1 MGRVLD
7 AALAKV
13 TFADCIKFLS
23 ESLDKNVKPFVDGW
37 GRFSLRN
44 LINDW
49 KQRKHEIISN
59 VHNKGEAIVSDV
71 HRKKS
76 QLLKGANLK
85 KEEIISN
92 VHEKGEELLSK
103 KKHIISE
110 VQDKGEELLAKKK
123 HIISNVQD
131 KGEELLTKKKQI
143 ISDVQDKGEELLTKK
158 KQLISNVQH
167 TGEHFIEEVL
177 DEAKKKISGLE
188 IKKPHFDESA
198 RRKRDTESE
207 LAALADLLQNEG
219 RIQELNEVDTKMAS
233 EGDAYDV
240 SYPSFT
246 KPALNKPAII
256 AAVES
261 EQYTLSEL
269 ATLLFKYVRENFSL
283 RRLLRQP
290 VVTSA

>member
-59 VHNKGEAIVSDV
+59 VHNKGEAIITDV
-71 HRKKS
+71 HRKGG

-92 VHEKGEELLSK
+92 VHDKGEELLSK
-103 KKHIISE
+103 KKN
-110 VQDKGEELLAKKK
+110 
-123 HIISNVQD
+123 IISNVQE

-143 ISDVQDKGEELLTKK
+143 ISNVQDKGEELLTKK

-177 DEAKKKISGLE
+177 DEAKRKISALE
-188 IKKPHFDESA
+188 IQKAHYDESV

-233 EGDAYDV
+233 EADAYDV
-240 SYPSFT
+240 SYPSYI

-256 AAVES
+256 EAVES

-283 RRLLRQP
+283 RRLLRRP